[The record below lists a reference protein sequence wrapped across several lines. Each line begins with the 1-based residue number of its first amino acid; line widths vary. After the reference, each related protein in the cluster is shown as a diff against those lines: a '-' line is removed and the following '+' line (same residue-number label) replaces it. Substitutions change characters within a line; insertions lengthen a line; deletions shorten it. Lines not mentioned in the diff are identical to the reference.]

1 MEKNLF
7 KIQMIKEHNHAVKL
21 EKNNKRKIKE
31 IKVKCKDI
39 ITEYQKNNNK
49 IIKDMEENIIKINKE
64 NEQLNMQLAFY
75 KSVIDRIP
83 KFILKIFIKKYKSL
97 NQENNNGKREEKV

>member
-1 MEKNLF
+1 
-7 KIQMIKEHNHAVKL
+7 MIKEHNHAVKL

-31 IKVKCKDI
+31 IKGKCKDI

-49 IIKDMEENIIKINKE
+49 IIKDMEENIIRINKE
-64 NEQLNMQLAFY
+64 NEQLKMQLAFY

-97 NQENNNGKREEKV
+97 NQENNNGKRKEKV